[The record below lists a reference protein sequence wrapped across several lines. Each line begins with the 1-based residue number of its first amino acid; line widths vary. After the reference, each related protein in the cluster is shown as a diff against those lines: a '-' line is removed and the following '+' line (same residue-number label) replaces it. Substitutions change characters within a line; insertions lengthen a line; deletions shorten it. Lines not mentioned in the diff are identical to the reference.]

1 MTQAS
6 VPAKTTPYTI
16 SNPFAPTEMEKFFAH
31 LNNGEVVLVEE
42 SRWEEREKELRD
54 ISGGVMARM
63 EHLSRYRIIIS
74 PKAGE

>member
-31 LNNGEVVLVEE
+31 LNNGEVLILNH
-42 SRWEEREKELRD
+42 RERDEL
-54 ISGGVMARM
+54 G
-63 EHLSRYRIIIS
+63 YRIIIS

>member
-6 VPAKTTPYTI
+6 LPLRGTTNTPVV

-31 LNNGEVVLVEE
+31 LNNGEVRLLKE
-42 SRWEEREKELRD
+42 SSW
-54 ISGGVMARM
+54 SF
-63 EHLSRYRIIIS
+63 RIIIS